1 MAWMVRAG
9 KYGEE
14 SHAAWHKSVV
24 TLGWNNLPD
33 FSNKNREEIRD
44 LFEEYCP
51 HYPDSWPNW
60 VGQLFAFVKLIQIS
74 DLVVLPCKLE
84 KSIVVGKI
92 IGKYSYKDL
101 GQDIIHYRR
110 AEWLTPLIPRS
121 ELSHDTLKGLDSK
134 LTVYHLNADVERVL
148 EDLIVSHAKD
158 EANKNDS

>member
-9 KYGEE
+9 KYSEE

-44 LFEEYCP
+44 LFKEYCP

-60 VGQLFAFVKLIQIS
+60 VGQVFAFVRLIQIS

-92 IGKYSYKDL
+92 IGNYSYQDL

-110 AEWLTPLIPRS
+110 AEWLTPLIPRT
-121 ELSHDTLKGLDSK
+121 ELSPDTLRYFDRPP
-134 LTVYHLNADVERVL
+134 TVYELNPDAEQVVQELIDVHR
-148 EDLIVSHAKD
+148 K
-158 EANKNDS
+158 KK